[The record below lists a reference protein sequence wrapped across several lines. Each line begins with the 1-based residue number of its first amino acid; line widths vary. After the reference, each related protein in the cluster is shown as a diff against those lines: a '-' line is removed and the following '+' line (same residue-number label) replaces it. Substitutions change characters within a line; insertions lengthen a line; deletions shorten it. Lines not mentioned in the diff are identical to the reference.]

1 LIRGIRGGTLAAL
14 LALAV
19 ASGCRS
25 VVPPDPARFE
35 AVAPWLGQ
43 LLLVGFRGTEADAE
57 EDLRRL
63 ICGVRVG
70 GILLFGRNVVETSQV
85 ARLTERARTIA
96 RDCAAPSL
104 LIAVDAE
111 GGQVMRLRP
120 DAGYAPTL
128 SARELGASNDLT
140 LAELEG
146 LRIGRMLREAG
157 INWNLAP
164 VVDVGYNPA
173 NPVIVGYG
181 RSFGAQPRQVTA
193 LAGAWIRGMHGAG
206 VLVALKHFPGH
217 GSSFTDSHHGFVDV
231 TDTADPAI
239 ELVPYRELIG
249 DRLADSIMTAHVF
262 NRRLDRRY
270 PATLSRRTVTGLLRQ
285 QLGFDGLVVSDDLR
299 MAAIEGRYGIDRAAV
314 LTLLAGVDVALIAD
328 DRLPD
333 GRSAAE
339 VALGAMRHAVGTGR
353 LGIVRVTEALTR
365 VRAIKRRAENGGTLT
380 AADELPRRP
389 AADVDQPAS
398 RRATSS
404 SRGSEGWAPRR
415 VQASAA
421 AAFAKRSAP
430 ARAERPARLTAR
442 AALKVS
448 PAAVVSTTATS
459 KPGAWKLSRAVRHV
473 APSAPRVTTT
483 APTP

>member
-1 LIRGIRGGTLAAL
+1 VVA
-14 LALAV
+14 LALWA
-19 ASGCRS
+19 ATACRS

-35 AVAPWLGQ
+35 SVAPWLGQ
-43 LLLVGFRGTEADAE
+43 LLLVGFRGTEDDAE

-63 ICGVRVG
+63 ICGVRAG
-70 GILLFGRNVVETSQV
+70 GILLFGRNVVEASQV
-85 ARLTERARTIA
+85 ARLTERARAIA
-96 RDCAAPSL
+96 RDCGAPSP

-128 SARELGASNDLT
+128 SARELGASNDLA

-181 RSFGAQPRQVTA
+181 RSFGAEPRQVTA
-193 LAGAWIRGMHGAG
+193 LAGAWIRGMHAAG

-217 GSSFTDSHHGFVDV
+217 GSSFADSHQGFVDV
-231 TDTADPAI
+231 TDTADPGV
-239 ELVPYRELIG
+239 ELYPYRELIG
-249 DRLADSIMTAHVF
+249 ERLADSVMTAHVF
-262 NRRLDRRY
+262 NRRLDRHY
-270 PATLSRRTVTGLLRQ
+270 PATLSRRTIAGLLRG

-314 LTLLAGVDVALIAD
+314 LTLEAGVDVALIAD

-339 VALGAMRHAVGTGR
+339 AALYAVRRAVGTGR
-353 LGIVRVTEALTR
+353 LPIERVTEALTR
-365 VRAIKRRAENGGTLT
+365 VRALKRRVESGGTLT
-380 AADELPRRP
+380 AADAPAPRLQN
-389 AADVDQPAS
+389 AAS
-398 RRATSS
+398 RATSS
-404 SRGSEGWAPRR
+404 LRGSEGWAPRR
-415 VQASAA
+415 VHASAA
-421 AAFAKRSAP
+421 AAFAKRNASARG
-430 ARAERPARLTAR
+430 ARSTKLTAR
-442 AALKVS
+442 AALNVS
-448 PAAVVSTTATS
+448 PAAVVSTTFTS
-459 KPGAWKLSRAVRHV
+459 KAGAWKLSRAVTHA

-483 APTP
+483 APAP